1 MKIWN
6 VPDWIDEQ
14 FFLDMAT
21 LEVVG
26 HFSYSFTLFNIIDVD
41 TDILDLKYNI
51 LDFRL
56 WFCNEEEVHL
66 NLIWKVMN
74 YLFLSK

>member
-1 MKIWN
+1 MKI
-6 VPDWIDEQ
+6 

-26 HFSYSFTLFNIIDVD
+26 HFSYCFTLSNIIHDLDVD
-41 TDILDLKYNI
+41 TDILDLKYDI

-56 WFCNEEEVHL
+56 
-66 NLIWKVMN
+66 
-74 YLFLSK
+74 